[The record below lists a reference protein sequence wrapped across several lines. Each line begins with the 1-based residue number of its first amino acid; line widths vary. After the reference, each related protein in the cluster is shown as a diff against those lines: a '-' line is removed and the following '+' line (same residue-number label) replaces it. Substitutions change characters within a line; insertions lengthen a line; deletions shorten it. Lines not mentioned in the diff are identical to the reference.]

1 MRHEAISSTQINIE
15 YLLAFV
21 AGFAEAVCIL
31 GLFGSFTTFI
41 TGTIVLA
48 ITDFA
53 SNNPNYITKSF
64 ILFSFILLQ
73 VFWIYLIRKLHLQK
87 TNTATIMLF
96 IETGLMLLFFLIG
109 SYIGKLSSPYA
120 ANTFIISF
128 FAIATMS
135 LHSTI
140 FFRVLNK
147 RAPTHFMTGNS
158 TNLFAAAFEMLDNF
172 RADKN
177 ISDLPYP
184 QASAKAKYY
193 FGVIFGFIIGV
204 VLGTIGYKIWGFPSL
219 ALPVVMTLFTA
230 LSTQQHGAPP
240 TANS

>member
-1 MRHEAISSTQINIE
+1 MNQRSNKETNIE
-15 YLLAFV
+15 YTLALV
-21 AGFAEAVCIL
+21 AGFSEAVCIL

-53 SNNPNYITKSF
+53 SNNPNYITKTF
-64 ILFSFILLQ
+64 ILFAFILLQ
-73 VFWIYLIRKLHLQK
+73 IFWIYFIRRLHLQK
-87 TNTATIMLF
+87 RNPATIMLF
-96 IETGLMLLFFLIG
+96 LESGLMLLFFVSG

-147 RAPTHFMTGNS
+147 KAPTHFMTGNS
-158 TNLFAAAFEMLDNF
+158 TNLFAAAFEMLDNY
-172 RADKN
+172 RVDKSTN
-177 ISDLPYP
+177 APPYP
-184 QASAKAKYY
+184 KASRRAKYY
-193 FGVIFGFIIGV
+193 LGVIMGFITGV
-204 VLGTIGYKIWGFPSL
+204 ILGTIGYKIWGFLSL

-230 LSTQQHGAPP
+230 VSTQRHDPP
-240 TANS
+240 PATDS